1 MMHSD
6 LIPTMRSGW
15 SASSRLR
22 ISSTKAPNP
31 FKGMSREQLSLITH
45 DQDGSFT
52 INERRAASAEAG
64 AQEFE
69 WAKYIIDKM
78 DAERRSTGRSDQAML
93 ETIAHYD
100 SLPRIDVAAY
110 GNYEAAIRNTMQ
122 MHEFEVQLPTVG
134 TSLLEQLANEWGESD
149 ELPNSPLSG
158 LATYSSAGM
167 SAVLNDS
174 AISTRD
180 QSARVAVQQS
190 PADLELSALAK
201 QLHAA
206 ALRASARDGQLS
218 RSELAELAARLNA
231 SLSGDNYAFAKDFY
245 DAQMPTMQIP
255 ELLERARQATTFING
270 TGANPFLGM
279 SRQQLSLIAYDE
291 GSEFTFNER
300 RAALWES
307 SRQEAEWTRSVVGK
321 MDIESQRTGRCTQGL
336 KEIVSYY
343 QSLPPIE
350 EAQHGNYETQI
361 ARQASLEEIEWP
373 EFRTSLI
380 DLMANE
386 WKIVDN
392 PLDQQ
397 RPDASADAPAAQ
409 KA

>member
-1 MMHSD
+1 M
-6 LIPTMRSGW
+6 
-15 SASSRLR
+15 
-22 ISSTKAPNP
+22 
-31 FKGMSREQLSLITH
+31 
-45 DQDGSFT
+45 
-52 INERRAASAEAG
+52 
-64 AQEFE
+64 
-69 WAKYIIDKM
+69 
-78 DAERRSTGRSDQAML
+78 
-93 ETIAHYD
+93 
-100 SLPRIDVAAY
+100 
-110 GNYEAAIRNTMQ
+110 
-122 MHEFEVQLPTVG
+122 
-134 TSLLEQLANEWGESD
+134 
-149 ELPNSPLSG
+149 
-158 LATYSSAGM
+158 
-167 SAVLNDS
+167 
-174 AISTRD
+174 
-180 QSARVAVQQS
+180 
-190 PADLELSALAK
+190 
-201 QLHAA
+201 
-206 ALRASARDGQLS
+206 
-218 RSELAELAARLNA
+218 AELAARLNA

-245 DAQMPTMQIP
+245 DAQMPTMLTP
-255 ELLERARQATTFING
+255 ELMERARQATAFING

-321 MDIESQRTGRCTQGL
+321 MDIESQRTGRCIQGL